1 MSCARHAVLAGA
13 TGLVGRA
20 LLARLL
26 QDPATAHIYA
36 LARRP
41 LPPHAKLTAADRA
54 ALDALAAGSPNDKTG
69 NR

>member
-36 LARRP
+36 LARWKPYRGHRQAP
-41 LPPHAKLTAADRA
+41 AVV
-54 ALDALAAGSPNDKTG
+54 ALDN
-69 NR
+69 